1 MARSC
6 RAGSGPGGRSCVGWS
21 RGSGSLARSPGAG
34 CSPCGSVKEDSAWPA
49 RLPPRPGPLGQHGDP
64 QGLPAH
70 NTPLLRAAMSLRG
83 LCRAGSPIRWRGLC
97 CANTGPSR
105 CSPTR
110 PDPTEAGRDWE
121 PGAGSGGARAPVAP
135 MPGPVLETRRGLQS
149 PPRGRPQRAPPLHVS
164 QACRLLGHPCFSC
177 LFPYEMDKAWNH
189 SFNFCLSHT
198 HIILGAT
205 PCDC

>member
-21 RGSGSLARSPGAG
+21 RGSGLLARSPGAG
-34 CSPCGSVKEDSAWPA
+34 CSPYGSVKEDSASPA
-49 RLPPRPGPLGQHGDP
+49 HLPARPGPLSQHGDP

-70 NTPLLRAAMSLRG
+70 NTSLLWAAMSLRG

-97 CANTGPSR
+97 CANTGPSG
-105 CSPTR
+105 CSPTH
-110 PDPTEAGRDWE
+110 PDATGCRGRGLAEQERLLPLCRALSLRRGGVCSPHPWTPTE
-121 PGAGSGGARAPVAP
+121 S
-135 MPGPVLETRRGLQS
+135 T
-149 PPRGRPQRAPPLHVS
+149 PLHVS
-164 QACRLLGHPCFSC
+164 QACRLLGHPCLSC
-177 LFPYEMDKAWNH
+177 LFPYEMDKAWTH
-189 SFNFCLSHT
+189 SFNFCLPHT